1 MSIEQLVQQYGYA
14 IILAGS
20 MVEGQPIMLF
30 GGFAAHRGHL
40 QLVPWVIL
48 AGAVGNF
55 LSLQAW
61 FLAGRRFGRPM
72 VERRPHWSARIEK
85 VQGWLARY
93 EAMLVIAIRFV
104 IGFSN
109 VGMVAIGMSKLGT
122 PRFTVLNGLG
132 ALMWATTLAV
142 AGYLLGDLLAVVLG
156 DLEFVE
162 KPLLIGIIAVTLAWI
177 VYHHLRLHGKGG
189 PQAPEK
195 RAPLD
200 QRN

>member
-1 MSIEQLVQQYGYA
+1 MSIEQLVQQYGYV

-20 MVEGQPIMLF
+20 MVEGQPVMLF

-72 VERRPHWSARIEK
+72 VERRPHWSVRIDK

-93 EAMLVIAIRFV
+93 DAMLVIAIRFV
-104 IGFSN
+104 MGFSN

-122 PRFTVLNGLG
+122 PRFTLLNGLG
-132 ALMWATTLAV
+132 ALLWATALAL
-142 AGYLLGDLLAVVLG
+142 AGYLLGDLIELVLA
-156 DLEFVE
+156 DLEAVE
-162 KPLLIGIIAVTLAWI
+162 KPLLIALVVIAIAWA
-177 VYHHLRLHGKGG
+177 VYHHLRVRGG
-189 PQAPEK
+189 RVPAP
-195 RAPLD
+195 
-200 QRN
+200 RNLERRS

>member
-1 MSIEQLVQQYGYA
+1 MSIEQLVQQYGYV

-20 MVEGQPIMLF
+20 MVEGQPVMLF

-72 VERRPHWSARIEK
+72 VERRPHWSARIDK

-93 EAMLVIAIRFV
+93 DAMLVIAIRFV
-104 IGFSN
+104 MGFSN

-122 PRFTVLNGLG
+122 PRFTLLNGLG
-132 ALMWATTLAV
+132 ALLWATALAI
-142 AGYLLGDLLAVVLG
+142 AGYLLGDLIELVLA
-156 DLEFVE
+156 DLEAVE
-162 KPLLIGIIAVTLAWI
+162 KPLLIALVVIAIAWA
-177 VYHHLRLHGKGG
+177 VYHHLRVRGG
-189 PQAPEK
+189 RVPAP
-195 RAPLD
+195 
-200 QRN
+200 RNLERRS

>member
-1 MSIEQLVQQYGYA
+1 LSIEQLVQQYGYA

-20 MVEGQPIMLF
+20 MVEGQPVMLF

-72 VERRPHWSARIEK
+72 VERRPHWLARIEK

-93 EAMLVIAIRFV
+93 EAILVIAIRFV
-104 IGFSN
+104 LGFSN
-109 VGMVAIGMSKLGT
+109 VGTVAIGMSKLGT
-122 PRFTVLNGLG
+122 PRFTLLNGLG
-132 ALMWATTLAV
+132 ALLWATTLAV
-142 AGYLLGDLLAVVLG
+142 AGYLLGNLLEAVLG

-162 KPLLIGIIAVTLAWI
+162 KPLLVGILAVTVAWI
-177 VYHHLRLHGKGG
+177 VYHHVQASRQGG
-189 PQAPEK
+189 LPSRQE